1 MIPKFDGYDDAKK
14 SAQKKKGEQLPAG
27 PYVCKIYGVKLGEGF
42 IKVQFDVEEGEYK
55 GFFHKQYKENTAEDK
70 KYKGMATI
78 WLPKDDGSQGDVYT
92 KEKFARWTNSLE
104 ESNEGY
110 VWDWDETKW
119 KGKLIGILYGEVGK
133 RIEDKDITYNEVRY
147 PASVEYVRSG
157 KAKAPKF
164 YAYKGYQAQETPVA
178 STSADFMNIP
188 ENIAE
193 ELPF

>member
-1 MIPKFDGYDDAKK
+1 MIPKFNGYDDAKK

-27 PYVCKIYGVKLGEGF
+27 AYVCKILGVKLGEGL
-42 IKVQFDVEEGEYK
+42 IRIQFDVEEGEYK
-55 GFFHKQYKENTAEDK
+55 GFFQKQYKENTAEDK
-70 KYKGMATI
+70 KYKGMTTI
-78 WLPKDDGSQGDVYT
+78 WLPKDDGSKNDYYT
-92 KEKFARWTNSLE
+92 KERFAKWTSSLE

-133 RIEDKDITYNEVRY
+133 RIEDKDVTYNEVRF

-157 KAKAPKF
+157 KAKTPKF
-164 YAYKGYQAQETPVA
+164 YAYKGYNEQAPA
-178 STSADFMNIP
+178 STNSADFMNIP
-188 ENIAE
+188 DNIAE